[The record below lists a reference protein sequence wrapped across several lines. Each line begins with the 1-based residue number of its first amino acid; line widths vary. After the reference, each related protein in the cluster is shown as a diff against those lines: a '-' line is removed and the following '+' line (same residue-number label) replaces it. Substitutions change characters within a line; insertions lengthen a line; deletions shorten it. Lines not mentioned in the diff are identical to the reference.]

1 MTSPLTP
8 AVIVKSCSTARF
20 KHVTNDPKCFE
31 LGWTCVPL
39 AVETWSRAFSE
50 QTGPENQ
57 PPSYKGVKLISFKVQ
72 AQVKTGDGVTD
83 NHDAVEG
90 PKQIIGELCL
100 P

>member
-8 AVIVKSCSTARF
+8 AVIVKSCSTAGF

-57 PPSYKGVKLISFKVQ
+57 PPPYKG
-72 AQVKTGDGVTD
+72 AGDGVTD